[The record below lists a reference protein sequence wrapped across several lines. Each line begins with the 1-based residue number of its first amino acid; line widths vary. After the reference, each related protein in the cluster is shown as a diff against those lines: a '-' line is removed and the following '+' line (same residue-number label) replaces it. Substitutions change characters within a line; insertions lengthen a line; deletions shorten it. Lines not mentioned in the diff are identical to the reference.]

1 MAQIILEDLRAAK
14 ADPKTQETRRL
25 EAFQDISG
33 CFCMQRSMTQCS
45 PQHFLDLLTRSVA
58 DNMLRPA
65 PLRRPKIG
73 VFSDPSE
80 YLGWVFWENTERKSG
95 LKVCYSVYSFDAYHQ
110 VYIRIVC
117 MVGFL
122 TNELFPAFC
131 FKHFGQALEKSTASN
146 RDLVLAPASTSHRSN
161 GNGCPYARQGPVQ
174 TQT

>member
-1 MAQIILEDLRAAK
+1 MAQIILEDLRGAK

-25 EAFQDISG
+25 DSFRMLLHAALNAARSTFWTCWLEALPTT
-33 CFCMQRSMTQCS
+33 CFGET
-45 PQHFLDLLTRSVA
+45 
-58 DNMLRPA
+58 